1 MKCLPLS
8 TLLSLAVVLGACST
22 SGVNPGP
29 AREVARDVSESE
41 PQELARETILLVS
54 LEDGSVIKQTINSSA
69 DLCFKMNAES
79 STTCLTQGAPVFD
92 PASNTIIGYEMIE
105 DHIELIA
112 KSD

>member
-1 MKCLPLS
+1 MKYLPLS
-8 TLLSLAVVLGACST
+8 TLLPLAVMLGACST
-22 SGVNPGP
+22 NGLRSASPEGIAQNPVASVP
-29 AREVARDVSESE
+29 A
-41 PQELARETILLVS
+41 ELPRETILLVS
-54 LEDGSVIKQTINSSA
+54 LEDGSVIKQTIVSGA

-92 PASNTIIGYEMIE
+92 PASQTIVGYEMIE